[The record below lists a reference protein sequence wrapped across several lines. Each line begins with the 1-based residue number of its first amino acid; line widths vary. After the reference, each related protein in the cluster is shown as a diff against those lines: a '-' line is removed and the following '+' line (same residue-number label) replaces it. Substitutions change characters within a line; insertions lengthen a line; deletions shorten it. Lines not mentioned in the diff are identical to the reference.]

1 MYAVDGV
8 SGVRNINPGWPVDTR
23 KGQDDKKKSKQQSE
37 EERKDNEEDNP
48 NSSSNHIDEF
58 I

>member
-1 MYAVDGV
+1 MDGV